1 MMKIFKLKKET
12 IFCAEYED
20 LTENN
25 EIEFSNNK
33 IAVIYGPNGTGKT
46 SLSSILEKTE
56 NSEFDIE
63 FNNIRYTNNG
73 EPFAHI
79 IHDQNGRNIIQG
91 STEDFILGDNIK
103 KEYQLKE
110 HLDTGFRNLYDT
122 LIAVLKDRFGITTKN
137 SVFLSL
143 VEDNKLKGYISD
155 LANNKQ
161 KGNNIDKKEFLDYF
175 TEKNILDISSYD
187 DEKFCFFVNDKKN
200 KTSCLNALLQLQK
213 NEFCKED
220 QYIKIEQTNDAISI
234 LKKYQEIHNCII
246 CDNDIDQEALLIK
259 KSDENKN
266 AYNNLSDKSKKIIDG
281 IIMKIPVNDKF
292 DIKKSLEE
300 VFVTGNLDGLDNL
313 LAEIEKYEVLYKNLL
328 TNEFINIV
336 KDANLLNIYNE
347 YMQILSEKPEFEDE
361 DVIFIENFLN
371 SCLEKKI
378 TLSRDKNKN
387 IRLLLDNKE
396 FLNQER
402 TSLKLS
408 NGEQNFLSLSF
419 ELLKAKKIE
428 KQLVVL
434 DDPISSFDS
443 IYKNKIAYAIIKFL
457 SSKYSL
463 ILTHN
468 TDLIKLLEHQLN
480 NSFTLYYM
488 NNTEGETNGFLKIN
502 DNEKQILLYIPSLIK
517 LFCSEIAPEILD
529 EMAFLIS
536 ITPFLRGYCYLIQN
550 NEKKDALTKIMHGYE
565 TANINLS
572 SLYNELFQTNIIK
585 KEHIISASDILAY
598 DIDNLNIIKKDK
610 FPLLAKT
617 LIHSFTYLY
626 LRMTVEKK
634 LVDKYGID
642 TTNNYML
649 NQIINRAFP
658 TNNEDL
664 ENTKNRIFFLSKK
677 TLLNEFNHFEM
688 DMNIFQPA
696 IDITNKA
703 LENEKEEILKKLDS
717 L

>member
-1 MMKIFKLKKET
+1 M
-12 IFCAEYED
+12 
-20 LTENN
+20 
-25 EIEFSNNK
+25 
-33 IAVIYGPNGTGKT
+33 
-46 SLSSILEKTE
+46 EKTE

-246 CDNDIDQEALLIK
+246 CDNDIDQQALLIK

>member
-1 MMKIFKLKKET
+1 MMKIFKLKRER
-12 IFCAEYED
+12 IFCAEYEK
-20 LTENN
+20 LTQNN
-25 EIEFSNNK
+25 EIEFSTNK

-46 SLSSILEKTE
+46 SLSSILEKAA

-79 IHDQNGRNIIQG
+79 IHDQNGRNIIEG

-110 HLDTGFRNLYDT
+110 QLDKGFRNLYDS
-122 LIAVLKDRFGITTKN
+122 LINVLKVRFGITTKN

-143 VEDNKLKGYISD
+143 LDDDKLKDYISD

-161 KGNNIDKKEFLDYF
+161 KGNNIDKEDFLNYF
-175 TEKNILDISSYD
+175 NEKSALDVSSYD
-187 DEKFCFFVNDKKN
+187 DEKFYFFVDNKKD
-200 KTSCLNALLQLQK
+200 KTSYLNALRQLK
-213 NEFCKED
+213 KDTFCKEE

-234 LKKYQEIHNCII
+234 LKKYQNIHNCIV
-246 CDNDIDQEALLIK
+246 CDNDINQEALLAK
-259 KSDENKN
+259 KSNENKN
-266 AYNNLSDKSKKIIDG
+266 AYNTLSDNSKKIIDG
-281 IIMKIPVNDKF
+281 IIMKVPADDKF
-292 DIKKSLEE
+292 EIKKALEE
-300 VFVTGNLDGLDNL
+300 IFFTGNLDILDKL
-313 LAEIEKYEVLYKNLL
+313 LAEIETYEVLYKNLL
-328 TNEFINIV
+328 TNEFINAI

-347 YMQILSEKPEFEDE
+347 YKKIVSEKPEFEDE
-361 DVIFIENFLN
+361 DVIFIESFLN

-378 TLSRDKNKN
+378 TLSRDENKN

-419 ELLKAKKIE
+419 ELLKAKKVNE
-428 KQLVVL
+428 QLVVL

-457 SSKYSL
+457 SDKYSL

-480 NSFTLYYM
+480 NSFILYYM
-488 NNTEGETNGFLKIN
+488 NNTEGENNGFLKIN
-502 DNEKQILLYIPSLIK
+502 DHEKHILLYIPSLIK
-517 LFCSEIAPEILD
+517 LFCSDIAPEILN
-529 EMAFLIS
+529 EKAFLIS
-536 ITPFLRGYCYLIQN
+536 IVPFLRGYCYLIQN
-550 NEKKDALTKIMHGYE
+550 NEKKDKLTKIMHGYE
-565 TANINLS
+565 TENVNLS
-572 SLYNELFQTNIIK
+572 LLYNELFQTNIIEN
-585 KEHIISASDILAY
+585 EHVISVHDILSY
-598 DIDNLNIIKKDK
+598 DIDDLNILKKDK

-617 LIHSFTYLY
+617 LMHSFTYLY

-634 LVDKYGID
+634 LVDKYGVD
-642 TTNNYML
+642 TKNNCML
-649 NQIINRAFP
+649 NQIINKAFP
-658 TNNEDL
+658 SSKKDL

-696 IDITNKA
+696 IDITDKA
-703 LENEKEEILKKLDS
+703 LEKEKEEILKKLGS

>member
-1 MMKIFKLKKET
+1 MKIFKLKKET